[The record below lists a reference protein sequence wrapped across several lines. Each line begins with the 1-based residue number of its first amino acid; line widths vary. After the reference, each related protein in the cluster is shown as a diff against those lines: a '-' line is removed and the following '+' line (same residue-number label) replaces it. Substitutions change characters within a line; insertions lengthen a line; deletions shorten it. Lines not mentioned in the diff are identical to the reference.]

1 MSGTTTEAPA
11 VNPQQPLLLWTLSF
25 LRPYHRRVVLL
36 AILLLA
42 EIGLGALQ
50 PWPLAVVIDYV
61 LERHPVPEPFAHWL
75 AVVHGGDPFVLLI
88 VLVVLGVLL
97 QVTNQVVSAYG
108 TQVQVDTGQ
117 RMVYDLRARLFNHL
131 TALGLHHHI
140 TTSTA
145 DAVYRVDVDAYA
157 IENLVMSGLFPLATS
172 IISLVVMFGIL
183 LRLNVTIALL
193 SLTVVPFMYLCLR
206 YYTSTLV
213 NREERVKE
221 LETKLLERLYET
233 FGAIRLVKS
242 FAREPHE
249 LQRYTKAGN
258 TTMDARI
265 AITWQQSLF
274 SVVVSTIT
282 ILGTA
287 LVVIVGG
294 SFVMRG
300 RLTVGQ
306 LIVVINYLGMVYGPL
321 SAIAHTTGQLQG
333 ALAGAKRVRAM
344 FALMPE
350 TAEEH
355 DAPRAADASGVKG
368 EIAFEDV
375 SFNYPDGTSVLRDI
389 SFSAKPG
396 EMVALVG
403 LTGAGKTT
411 LVSLIPRFYQATS
424 GRVLIDGVDVRDY
437 RVRSLRDKIAI
448 VLQDPVLFSGTIA
461 DNLRY
466 GRLDAAAEE
475 IEEAARAAH
484 AHEFISHL
492 PKKYDTEIAEAGGGL
507 SGGERQRLSV
517 ARAILKDAP
526 ILILDEPTSSLDA
539 ISEEIVFA
547 ALRRLRAGRTTIVIA
562 HRLSTV
568 RDADRIL
575 VLDGGRIA
583 AQGRHEELLKTSQ
596 LYRRMCAR
604 LSVGKSLD
612 EPESVDELIQ
622 AARR

>member
-1 MSGTTTEAPA
+1 MS
-11 VNPQQPLLLWTLSF
+11 LLRWSLAFLKPYRFRVGVLS
-25 LRPYHRRVVLL
+25 
-36 AILLLA
+36 ILLLS

-50 PWPLAVVIDYV
+50 PWPLAIVIDYV
-61 LERHPVPEPFAHWL
+61 LQQHPMPEPFAGWL
-75 AVVHGGDPFVLLI
+75 QVLHGGNRFILLLI
-88 VLVVLGVLL
+88 LVVAGVLV
-97 QVTNQVVSAYG
+97 QVINQFVSAIG

-117 RMVYDLRARLFNHL
+117 RMVYDLRGRLFEHL

-145 DAVYRVDVDAYA
+145 DAVYRVDVDAYS
-157 IENLVMSGLFPLATS
+157 IENLVMSGIFPLATS
-172 IISLVVMFGIL
+172 FLALLVMFAIL
-183 LRLNVTIALL
+183 VRLDVTIALL

-206 YYTSTLV
+206 YYMRTLV

-221 LETKLLERLYET
+221 LESKLLERLYET
-233 FGAIRLVKS
+233 FGAMRLVKS
-242 FAREPHE
+242 FARERHE
-249 LQRYTKAGN
+249 LGRYVKAGQ

-265 AITWQQSLF
+265 KITWQQSLF
-274 SVVVSTIT
+274 SVVVGTIT

-306 LIVVINYLGMVYGPL
+306 LTVVISYLGAVYGPL

-333 ALAGAKRVRAM
+333 AVAGAKRVRTM
-344 FALMPE
+344 FALTPE
-350 TAEEH
+350 TVDVP
-355 DAPRAADASGVKG
+355 DAIDATGIRG
-368 EIAFEDV
+368 DIAFENV
-375 SFNYPDGTSVLRDI
+375 GFSYPDGTAVLHDI
-389 SFSAKPG
+389 KFEAKPG
-396 EMVALVG
+396 QMVALVG

-411 LVSLIPRFYQATS
+411 LVSLIPRFYNATAGS
-424 GRVLIDGVDVRDY
+424 VLVDGVDVKQY
-437 RVRSLRDKIAI
+437 RVRSLRDSISI
-448 VLQDPVLFSGTIA
+448 VLQEPVLFSGTIA
-461 DNLRY
+461 DNIRY
-466 GRLDAAAEE
+466 GRLDATAAEV
-475 IEEAARAAH
+475 EEAARAAH
-484 AHEFISHL
+484 AHDFIARL
-492 PKKYDTEIAEAGGGL
+492 PKGYDTEIAEAGGGL

-517 ARAILKDAP
+517 ARAILKNAP

-547 ALRRLRAGRTTIVIA
+547 ALRRLRTGRTTIVIA

-568 RDADRIL
+568 RDADQIL

-583 AQGRHEELLKTSQ
+583 AHGRHEELLKSSQ

-612 EPESVDELIQ
+612 EPETVDELIE
-622 AARR
+622 AAKR

>member
-1 MSGTTTEAPA
+1 MTQTNAA
-11 VNPQQPLLLWTLSF
+11 RQPGLLRWTLSF
-25 LRPYHRRVVLL
+25 LQPHRAKVTLLTVLL
-36 AILLLA
+36 AS
-42 EIGLGALQ
+42 EIALGWLQ
-50 PWPLAVVIDYV
+50 PWPLA
-61 LERHPVPEPFAHWL
+61 
-75 AVVHGGDPFVLLI
+75 I
-88 VLVVLGVLL
+88 VLDFLTGNALPRALTRVVPWLTTLAATHRFALLVTIVVAGVLL
-97 QVTNQVVSAYG
+97 QVVNQFVSAYG

-117 RMVYDLRARLFNHL
+117 RMVYDLRRRLFEHL
-131 TALGLHHHI
+131 TALGLH
-140 TTSTA
+140 
-145 DAVYRVDVDAYA
+145 YK
-157 IENLVMSGLFPLATS
+157 NM
-172 IISLVVMFGIL
+172 
-183 LRLNVTIALL
+183 TIGLL
-193 SLTVVPFMYLCLR
+193 SLTVVPFLYLCLR

-221 LETKLLERLYET
+221 LESKLLERLYET
-233 FGAIRLVKS
+233 FGAMRLVKS
-242 FAREPHE
+242 FAREVHE
-249 LQRYTKAGN
+249 LGRYGAAGD
-258 TTMDARI
+258 TTMNARI

-287 LVVIVGG
+287 IIVIVGG
-294 SFVMRG
+294 NLVMK
-300 RLTVGQ
+300 GQ
-306 LIVVINYLGMVYGPL
+306 LTIGDLYLVISYLGAVYGPL
-321 SAIAHTTGQLQG
+321 SAITHTTGQLQG

-344 FALMPE
+344 FALIPE
-350 TAEEH
+350 TIDDP
-355 DAPRAADASGVKG
+355 DAIEADTVTG
-368 EIAFEDV
+368 EISVEEVEFT
-375 SFNYPDGTSVLRDI
+375 YPNGARVLHDI
-389 SFSAKPG
+389 SFAAKPG
-396 EMVALVG
+396 EMIALVG

-411 LVSLIPRFYQATS
+411 LVSLIPRFYDATG
-424 GRVLIDGVDVRDY
+424 GRLTIDGIDVRKY
-437 RVRSLRDKIAI
+437 RVRSLREKIAI

-466 GRLDAAAEE
+466 GRLDATPQE

-484 AHEFISHL
+484 AHEFIARL
-492 PKKYDTEIAEAGGGL
+492 PKGYDTEIAEAGGGL

-517 ARAILKDAP
+517 ARAILKNAP

-575 VLDGGRIA
+575 VLDGGKIA
-583 AQGRHEELLKTSQ
+583 AQGRHDELLKTSQ

-612 EPESVDELIQ
+612 EPETVDELIQ

>member
-1 MSGTTTEAPA
+1 MTDTRPTAG
-11 VNPQQPLLLWTLSF
+11 LLRWTQTF
-25 LRPYHRRVVLL
+25 LRPYHRRVALL
-36 AILLLA
+36 SFLLVS
-42 EIGLGALQ
+42 EIALGALQ
-50 PWPLAVVIDYV
+50 PWPLAIVIDY
-61 LERHPVPEPFAHWL
+61 LLGTTPFPKEIQPYVATIAQQHKL
-75 AVVHGGDPFVLLI
+75 ALLIAVVIAG
-88 VLVVLGVLL
+88 VVL
-97 QVTNQVVSAYG
+97 QVVNQFVSAWG
-108 TQVQVDTGQ
+108 TQVQVDAGQ
-117 RMVYDLRARLFNHL
+117 RMVYDLRGRLFEHL
-131 TALGLHHHI
+131 SGLGLHHHV

-172 IISLVVMFGIL
+172 VISLLVMFGFVL
-183 LRLNVTIALL
+183 WMNVTIALL
-193 SLTVVPFMYLCLR
+193 SLTVVPFLYLSLR

-221 LETKLLERLYET
+221 LESKLLERLYET

-242 FAREPHE
+242 FSRETHE
-249 LQRYTKAGN
+249 LERYRQAGE
-258 TTMDARI
+258 TTMKARI
-265 AITWQQSLF
+265 AITWQSSLF

-294 SFVMRG
+294 SFVIDG

-306 LIVVINYLGMVYGPL
+306 LYVVINYLGAVYGPL

-333 ALAGAKRVRAM
+333 AVAGAKRVRAM
-344 FALMPE
+344 FALLPE
-350 TAEEH
+350 TV
-355 DAPRAADASGVKG
+355 DAPNAIAPDAIKG
-368 EIAFEDV
+368 DIRLEHVGFT
-375 SFNYPDGTSVLRDI
+375 YPDGARVLQDI
-389 SFSAKPG
+389 SFSARPG
-396 EMVALVG
+396 EMIALVG

-411 LVSLIPRFYQATS
+411 LVSLIPRFYDTTD
-424 GRVLIDGVDVRDY
+424 GRVTIDGVDVRQY
-437 RVRSLRDKIAI
+437 KVRPLRETIAI
-448 VLQDPVLFSGTIA
+448 VLQDPVLFQGTIE
-461 DNLRY
+461 DNIRY
-466 GRLDAAAEE
+466 GRLDATRAEV
-475 IEEAARAAH
+475 EEAARAAH
-484 AHEFISHL
+484 AHEFIARL
-492 PKKYDTEIAEAGGGL
+492 PKGYESQIAEAGGGL

-517 ARAILKDAP
+517 ARAILKNAP

-575 VLDGGRIA
+575 VLDGGRIVA
-583 AQGRHEELLKTSQ
+583 HGRHEELLEKSD

-612 EPESVDELIQ
+612 EPETVDELIE
-622 AARR
+622 AAKR

>member
-1 MSGTTTEAPA
+1 MSEA
-11 VNPQQPLLLWTLSF
+11 QQPLLPWTLSF
-25 LRPYHRRVVLL
+25 LRPYRARVALLAVLL
-36 AILLLA
+36 AS

-61 LERHPVPEPFAHWL
+61 LGGKAFSGRL
-75 AVVHGGDPFVLLI
+75 AVWVTALTHGNGTTLL
-88 VLVVLGVLL
+88 VLVVVAGVVL
-97 QVTNQVVSAYG
+97 QVVNQLVSAYG

-117 RMVYDLRARLFNHL
+117 RLVYDLRRRLFEHL

-157 IENLVMSGLFPLATS
+157 IENLVMSGIFPLATS
-172 IISLVVMFGIL
+172 ITALTVMFGVL
-183 LRLNVTIALL
+183 LYLNVTIALL
-193 SLTVVPFMYLCLR
+193 SLTVVPFLYLCLR

-213 NREERVKE
+213 SREERVKE
-221 LETKLLERLYET
+221 LESKLLERLYET
-233 FGAIRLVKS
+233 FGAMRLVKS

-249 LQRYTKAGN
+249 LQRYGQAGER
-258 TTMDARI
+258 TMSARI
-265 AITWQQSLF
+265 AITWQQSVF
-274 SVVVSTIT
+274 GVVVSTIT

-287 LVVIVGG
+287 LVIIVGG
-294 SFVMRG
+294 RYVMSG
-300 RLTVGQ
+300 RLTIGQ
-306 LIVVINYLGMVYGPL
+306 LTVVIGYLAAVYGPL

-333 ALAGAKRVRAM
+333 AMAGTKRVRAM

-350 TAEEH
+350 TAEAP
-355 DAPRAADASGVKG
+355 DAIDASGITGDITFDGVG
-368 EIAFEDV
+368 F
-375 SFNYPDGTSVLRDI
+375 SYPDGTQVLHDI
-389 SFSAKPG
+389 AFEAKPG
-396 EMVALVG
+396 QVVALVG

-411 LVSLIPRFYQATS
+411 LVSLIPRFYTATT
-424 GRVLIDGVDVRDY
+424 GRVLIDGVDVQRY
-437 RVRSLRDKIAI
+437 RVRSLRERIAI

-466 GRLDAAAEE
+466 GRLDATPEE
-475 IEEAARAAH
+475 IEQAARAAH
-484 AHEFISHL
+484 AHDFIARL
-492 PKKYDTEIAEAGGGL
+492 PKGYETEIAEAGGGL

-517 ARAILKDAP
+517 ARAILKNAP

-568 RDADRIL
+568 RDADCIL
-575 VLDGGRIA
+575 VLDGGQIA
-583 AQGRHEELLKTSQ
+583 AKGRHDELLKSSQ

-612 EPESVDELIQ
+612 DPETVDELIE
-622 AARR
+622 AANR

>member
-1 MSGTTTEAPA
+1 MNATPVA
-11 VNPQQPLLLWTLSF
+11 QPSLLAWSLSF
-25 LRPYHRRVVLL
+25 LRPYRTRVALLAVLL
-36 AILLLA
+36 LS
-42 EIGLGALQ
+42 EIGLGTLQ
-50 PWPLAVVIDYV
+50 PWPLAIVIDYV
-61 LERHPVPEPFAHWL
+61 LTPLNLGGKAFPARLQPIVEALTRHSTV
-75 AVVHGGDPFVLLI
+75 VLLVAI
-88 VLVVLGVLL
+88 VVAGVVL
-97 QVTNQVVSAYG
+97 QVVNQLVSAYG

-117 RMVYDLRARLFNHL
+117 RMVYDLRGRLFEHL

-157 IENLVMSGLFPLATS
+157 IENLVMSGIFPLATS
-172 IISLVVMFGIL
+172 IASLTVMFGVL
-183 LRLNVTIALL
+183 LWMNVTIALL

-221 LETKLLERLYET
+221 LESKLLERLYET
-233 FGAIRLVKS
+233 FGAMRLVKG
-242 FAREPHE
+242 FAREPYE
-249 LQRYTKAGN
+249 LQRYARAGD
-258 TTMDARI
+258 TTMNARI

-282 ILGTA
+282 IVGTA

-294 SFVMRG
+294 GFVLRG
-300 RLTVGQ
+300 RLSVGQ
-306 LIVVINYLGMVYGPL
+306 LTVVITYLGAVYGPL

-333 ALAGAKRVRAM
+333 ALAGANRVRAM
-344 FALMPE
+344 FAIVPE
-350 TAEEH
+350 TVDTPGAIE
-355 DAPRAADASGVKG
+355 ASTVKG
-368 EIAFEDV
+368 DIRFEGVGFTYPSGAQVLHDIAFDA
-375 SFNYPDGTSVLRDI
+375 R
-389 SFSAKPG
+389 PG
-396 EMVALVG
+396 EMIALVG

-411 LVSLIPRFYQATS
+411 LVSLIPRFYDPTI
-424 GRVLIDGVDVRDY
+424 GRVLIDGVDVKNY

-466 GRLDAAAEE
+466 GRLDATSQE
-475 IEEAARAAH
+475 IEAAARAAH
-484 AHEFISHL
+484 AHEFIARL
-492 PKKYDTEIAEAGGGL
+492 PKGYQTEIAEAGGGL

-575 VLDGGRIA
+575 VLDGGQIA
-583 AQGRHEELLKTSQ
+583 AQGRHDELLRTSR

-612 EPESVDELIQ
+612 EPESVDELIE
-622 AARR
+622 AAKR

>member
-1 MSGTTTEAPA
+1 
-11 VNPQQPLLLWTLSF
+11 L
-25 LRPYHRRVVLL
+25 
-36 AILLLA
+36 
-42 EIGLGALQ
+42 
-50 PWPLAVVIDYV
+50 
-61 LERHPVPEPFAHWL
+61 
-75 AVVHGGDPFVLLI
+75 
-88 VLVVLGVLL
+88 
-97 QVTNQVVSAYG
+97 
-108 TQVQVDTGQ
+108 
-117 RMVYDLRARLFNHL
+117 
-131 TALGLHHHI
+131 

-145 DAVYRVDVDAYA
+145 DTVYRVDVDAYS
-157 IENLVMSGLFPLATS
+157 IENLIMSGLFPLATA
-172 IISLVVMFGIL
+172 ICALTVMFGVL
-183 LRLNVTIALL
+183 LRMNATIALL
-193 SLTVVPFMYLCLR
+193 SLTVVPFLFMCLR

-221 LETKLLERLYET
+221 LESALLSRLYET

-242 FAREPHE
+242 FSRESHE
-249 LQRYTKAGN
+249 LRRYTDAGE
-258 TTMDARI
+258 TTMKARI
-265 AITWQQSLF
+265 AITWQSSLF

-294 SFVMRG
+294 SQVMKG
-300 RLTVGQ
+300 QLTIGELTV
-306 LIVVINYLGMVYGPL
+306 VISYLAAVYGPL
-321 SAIAHTTGQLQG
+321 SSIAHTTGQLQG
-333 ALAGAKRVRAM
+333 ALAGTRRVRAM

-350 TAEEH
+350 TV
-355 DAPRAADASGVKG
+355 DAPDAVDASGVKG
-368 EIAFEDV
+368 EIRVENVGFL
-375 SFNYPDGTSVLRDI
+375 YPNGKEVLRDI
-389 SFSAKPG
+389 AFTAKPG

-411 LVSLIPRFYQATS
+411 LVSLIPRFYDATV
-424 GRVLIDGVDVRDY
+424 GRVTVDGVDVRKY
-437 RVRSLRDKIAI
+437 KVRSLRERISI
-448 VLQDPVLFSGTIA
+448 VLQDPVLFQGTIA

-466 GRLDAAAEE
+466 GRLEATREE

-484 AHEFISHL
+484 AHEFIARL
-492 PKKYDTEIAEAGGGL
+492 PKGYDTTIAEAGGGL
-507 SGGERQRLSV
+507 SGGERQRLSI

-547 ALRRLRAGRTTIVIA
+547 AIRRLRAGRATIVIA

-583 AQGRHEELLKTSQ
+583 AQGRHEELLEASD

-612 EPESVDELIQ
+612 DPETVDELIE
-622 AARR
+622 AAKR

>member
-1 MSGTTTEAPA
+1 MSERATDG
-11 VNPQQPLLLWTLSF
+11 LIGWTLSS
-25 LRPYHRRVVLL
+25 LRPYRGRVALLAVLL
-36 AILLLA
+36 VS

-50 PWPLAVVIDYV
+50 PWPFAIVIDLLGGKPLPPGIAPYV
-61 LERHPVPEPFAHWL
+61 TAFTAHPY
-75 AVVHGGDPFVLLI
+75 GLLI
-88 VLVVLGVLL
+88 GIVIAGVVL
-97 QVTNQVVSAYG
+97 QVVNQFVSAYG
-108 TQVQVDTGQ
+108 TQVQVETGQ
-117 RMVYDLRARLFNHL
+117 RMVYDLRARLFQHL

-145 DAVYRVDVDAYA
+145 DAVYRVDVDAYS

-172 IISLVVMFGIL
+172 ITALAVMFGIL

-221 LETKLLERLYET
+221 LESKLLSRLYET

-242 FAREPHE
+242 FSRETHE
-249 LQRYTKAGN
+249 LQRYTAAGE
-258 TTMDARI
+258 TTMNARI
-265 AITWQQSLF
+265 AITWQSSLF

-287 LVVIVGG
+287 IVVIVGG
-294 SFVMRG
+294 TQVMSG
-300 RLTVGQ
+300 RLTIGE
-306 LIVVINYLGMVYGPL
+306 LTVVIAYLAAVYGPL

-333 ALAGAKRVRAM
+333 ALAGTKRVRAM
-344 FALMPE
+344 FALLPE
-350 TAEEH
+350 TV
-355 DAPRAADASGVKG
+355 DAPDAVEADTVTGDIRV
-368 EIAFEDV
+368 EDV
-375 SFNYPDGTSVLRDI
+375 GFTYPDGTRVLHDI
-389 SFSAKPG
+389 TFAARPG
-396 EMVALVG
+396 EMIALVG

-411 LVSLIPRFYQATS
+411 LVSLIPRFYDTTE
-424 GRVLIDGVDVRDY
+424 GRVMVDGVDVRKY
-437 RVRSLRDKIAI
+437 RVRSLREKISI
-448 VLQDPVLFSGTIA
+448 VLQDPVLFQGTIA

-466 GRLDAAAEE
+466 GRLDATDDEVEA
-475 IEEAARAAH
+475 AARAAH
-484 AHEFISHL
+484 AHEFISRL
-492 PKKYDTEIAEAGGGL
+492 PKGYKTEIAEAGGGL

-517 ARAILKDAP
+517 ARAILKNAP

-547 ALRRLRAGRTTIVIA
+547 ALRHLRAGRTTIVIA

-575 VLDGGRIA
+575 VLDGGKIA
-583 AQGRHEELLKTSQ
+583 AQGRHDELLKSSQ

-612 EPESVDELIQ
+612 EPETVDELIE
-622 AARR
+622 AAKR